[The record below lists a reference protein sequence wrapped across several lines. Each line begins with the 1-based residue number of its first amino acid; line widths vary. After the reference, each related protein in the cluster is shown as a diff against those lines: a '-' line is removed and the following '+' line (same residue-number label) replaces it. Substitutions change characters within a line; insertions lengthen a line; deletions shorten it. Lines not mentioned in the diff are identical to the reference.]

1 MQLLVLLPI
10 LAFLALFLLDYS
22 SQAGKAPAPAPDAR
36 LSFLKATVLWGGLVT
51 LFSEALS
58 PLHLLDRTWLA
69 AVWGVTAAGLM
80 AWAYRRN
87 AFGLLRERLRAFPP
101 RLPATD
107 SILLIGLIVVVAL
120 LLAVAWIAPPNTVD
134 SLLYHM
140 ARVVHWA
147 EGQSL
152 EHYPASYAHQLL
164 KPTWAET
171 AILNLRVLWG
181 NDRPANLVQWFSM
194 AGSLVVVSWIA
205 SRIGATRR
213 AQILAALFAVSVP
226 MGVLQATSTQND
238 YVVAFWAVCL
248 FGLVVLGKQ
257 RELSRL
263 ETLCLALALGTG
275 ILTKGTFF
283 VYALPLMAWHFG
295 PMVFRRR
302 PRHWL
307 TQGLVVVGVVGLVNL
322 GFWARNMVTYG
333 GPYGTS
339 DWLRANL
346 TLLRVAPTPNG
357 SILPP
362 ATPTLLGERQ
372 PPEPKVKEP
381 SQRVAAPIPSEY
393 AAQPDGGDGR
403 QTIASPSLQ
412 GVMGLVRRWARMI
425 AYNFVTPSSAVNAAV
440 NTWLRQYPLVFDE
453 VFFSDQSIIAWN
465 HEDTAGNPLHLLL
478 VVATL
483 ILLIRQPRT
492 RQSPSRWT
500 LAGVVLATYALIPLV
515 IGHGSSIWGLRY
527 QMPFFIL
534 WAPVFGLAAG
544 TVAQGALGLI
554 GGLGF
559 LAAALPWLL
568 LNNTRPVI
576 GHPPWPTRTES
587 VFRASQSELLFA
599 AFAGTDPGKRE
610 AFLEVADAIRSRAC
624 TEVGLRINSSDP
636 DYLFWRVLDAPE
648 SGVHI
653 ENIYPLPET
662 QRYADPG
669 FKPCAIIC
677 TICSDR
683 ERLHGLEMVSDF
695 SGVRLFSGPGFVT
708 DTDG

>member
-10 LAFLALFLLDYS
+10 LTFFALFLVDYS
-22 SQAGKAPAPAPDAR
+22 SQRGQAPDTAPDAR
-36 LSFLKATVLWGGLVT
+36 LSFLRASVLWGGLVT

-69 AVWGVTAAGLM
+69 AVWGVTAASLM
-80 AWAYRRN
+80 AWAYRRD

-101 RLPATD
+101 RLPAAD

-120 LLAVAWIAPPNTVD
+120 LLVVAWVAPPNTVD

-147 EGQSL
+147 ERHSL
-152 EHYPASYAHQLL
+152 EHYPASYAHQLVM
-164 KPTWAET
+164 PTWAES

-181 NDRPANLVQWFSM
+181 NDYPANLVQWLSM
-194 AGSLVVVSWIA
+194 AGSLVVVSWITA
-205 SRIGATRR
+205 RLGANRR
-213 AQILAALFAVSVP
+213 GQILAALFAVSVP

-257 RELSRL
+257 RELSLL
-263 ETLCLALALGTG
+263 ETFCLALALGTG

-295 PMVFRRR
+295 PMVFKRR

-307 TQGLVVVGVVGLVNL
+307 TQGLVVVGLVGVVNL

-346 TLLRVAPTPNG
+346 TLLRVAPAPAASGQT
-357 SILPP
+357 P
-362 ATPTLLGERQ
+362 ATPTRV
-372 PPEPKVKEP
+372 PAHSTPETGVTEP
-381 SQRVAAPIPSEY
+381 QSS
-393 AAQPDGGDGR
+393 
-403 QTIASPSLQ
+403 ASPLIQSGI
-412 GVMGLVRRWARMI
+412 GVVGSWARMI
-425 AYNFVTPSSAVNAAV
+425 AYNFVTPSSAVNAAIQGF
-440 NTWLRQYPLVFDE
+440 LRRYPAVFDDG
-453 VFFSDQSIIAWN
+453 FFVDMSMIAWN

-478 VVATL
+478 VVGTL
-483 ILLIRQPRT
+483 LLLFRSPRE

-500 LAGVVLATYALIPLV
+500 LAGIVLATYALIPV
-515 IGHGSSIWGLRY
+515 VVSQGGSIWGLRF
-527 QMPFFIL
+527 QLPFFIL

-544 TVAQGALGLI
+544 AVAQGALGVI
-554 GGLGF
+554 GGIAF
-559 LAAALPWLL
+559 LIAALPGLL

-587 VFRASQSELLFA
+587 VFVASQSELLFA

-624 TEVGLRINSSDP
+624 TEVGLRIDSSDP

-662 QRYADPG
+662 QRYADPD

-695 SGVRLFSGPGFVT
+695 SGVRLFAGPGYVP
-708 DTDG
+708 DQNG